1 MKNLYLIVNPHGG
14 LKKGLRILEKVKP
27 IFEQEKIALKILKT
41 EYAGHAQK
49 YSSELDFKGFDG
61 LCAIGGDGTM
71 HELINGVLKRS
82 DKKKLPIGLITG
94 GTGNAFMHDLD
105 CLKPEHAAKR
115 ITKGFLRNI
124 DVIKIQNKKDI
135 IYSFNIVSWGMSTDI
150 TKLAERMRY
159 FGKQRYNIAALIEI
173 LKNKKRLVKIII
185 EGNTYIGDF
194 ALILA
199 CNTIH
204 TGKAMKVAPLAQLN
218 DGMIDLVIARKSS
231 RFHLL
236 RLFPK
241 LFSGNHIADYIVD
254 YRQVKKFSIEPLV
267 DCELGIDG
275 EILGNTPIKA
285 EVISDAI
292 QVLV

>member
-1 MKNLYLIVNPHGG
+1 MKNLFMIVNPHGG
-14 LKKGLRILEKVKP
+14 LKKGLRILEKIKP
-27 IFEQEKIALKILKT
+27 IFDEKNIDLNILET

-49 YSSELDFKGFDG
+49 YTNELDFEGFDG
-61 LCAIGGDGTM
+61 ICAIGGDGTM
-71 HELINGVLKRS
+71 HELINGILKRE
-82 DKKKLPIGLITG
+82 DQKKLPIGLITG

-124 DVIKIQNKKDI
+124 DVVKVQNKENI

-150 TKLAERMRY
+150 TKLAEKMRY
-159 FGKQRYNIAALIEI
+159 FGQQRYNIATFIEI
-173 LKNKKRLVKIII
+173 LKNKKRLVKVII
-185 EGNTYIGDF
+185 EGNTYVGDY

-204 TGKAMKVAPLAQLN
+204 TGKSMKVAPLAQLN

-231 RFHLL
+231 RLHLL

-241 LFSGNHIADYIVD
+241 LFSGDHIADHIVD
-254 YRQVKKFSIEPLV
+254 YRQVKEFSIEPLV

-275 EILGNTPIKA
+275 EILGTTPIKA
-285 EVISDAI
+285 KVISDAI